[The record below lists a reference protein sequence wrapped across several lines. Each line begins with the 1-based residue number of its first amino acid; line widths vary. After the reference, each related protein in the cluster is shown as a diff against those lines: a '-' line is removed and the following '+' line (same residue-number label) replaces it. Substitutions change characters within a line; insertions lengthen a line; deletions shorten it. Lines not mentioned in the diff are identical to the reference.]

1 MKVQQHET
9 ENVINRI
16 AIYREQFC
24 RSLSHFDTFGRGWLP
39 RNDETRKQAIA
50 VGYRLTSL
58 APFSDYLQGT
68 THQLKFQK
76 KGTLL
81 GLARYLRH

>member
-9 ENVINRI
+9 ENVTNRI

-39 RNDETRKQAIA
+39 WNDETRKQAIA

-58 APFSDYLQGT
+58 APFSDYLKGT

>member
-1 MKVQQHET
+1 MNSFAGHLAT
-9 ENVINRI
+9 LIR
-16 AIYREQFC
+16 
-24 RSLSHFDTFGRGWLP
+24 LGGGWLP